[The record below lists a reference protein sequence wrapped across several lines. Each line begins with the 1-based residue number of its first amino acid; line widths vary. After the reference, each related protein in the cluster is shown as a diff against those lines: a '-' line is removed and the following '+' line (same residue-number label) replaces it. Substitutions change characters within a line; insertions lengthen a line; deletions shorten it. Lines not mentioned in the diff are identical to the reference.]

1 MDEQFKDLIAM
12 GHVVVYLDNILIFTD
27 NEAKLE
33 WLTHRVLQQ
42 LLDLDLFL

>member
-12 GHVVVYLDNILIFTD
+12 GHVVLYLDNILIFAD

-33 WLTHRVLQQ
+33 QLIHRILQQ
-42 LLDLDLFL
+42 LLNLDLFL